1 MNSSEKIK
9 INWNPSDEE
18 IKELREE
25 YDSLELVYYTPLEE
39 LLNAI
44 THGAGII
51 LGIIALVLTLYKA
64 TTASGVVLGILIC
77 LGFIVLYATSATYHA
92 ITNTD
97 LKRKIRRFDHASV
110 ILVVI
115 SCGAAVVL
123 ATPPSIVNYIILGLC
138 YGLAVMN
145 YIGCIVNFKTFKLIA
160 LINDFVAGAFLVIAY
175 LVSKDFIPFDAKMWY
190 LAGVI
195 FCLIGAIF
203 YKIGKKYTHTV
214 FHVLTFVGPACCIAA
229 TYIML

>member
-1 MNSSEKIK
+1 MNQTEKLK

-18 IKELREE
+18 IKERKEE
-25 YDSLELVYYTPLEE
+25 YKSLELVYYTPLEE

-44 THGAGII
+44 THGEGIF
-51 LGIIALVLTLYKA
+51 LGIIALIFTLSKA

-77 LGFIVLYATSATYHA
+77 LGFIILYATSATYHA
-92 ITNTD
+92 IKNTD
-97 LKRKIRRFDHASV
+97 LKRKIRKFDHASV

-115 SCGAAVVL
+115 SCGAAVVM
-123 ATPPSIVNYIILGLC
+123 ATPPSTVNYIILGLC
-138 YGLAVMN
+138 YGLAAVN
-145 YIGCIVNFKTFKLIA
+145 YIGCIVNFKTFRIVA